1 MIVMVEEKFKGNV
14 SVSQLSEGD
23 FIRGITGAEQ
33 KFAWC
38 RVEAIFQVP
47 NSSNETTYD
56 GFTAN
61 HMVINDTVR
70 PYGDKGEVQVGP
82 IYTLAT
88 DCDASVNS
96 AGQAFTPISSTFC
109 PHELSW
115 SEYLSVIAAV
125 RRFTNQAGNFW
136 YDLNSYHDNDTAVV
150 PRWVDELPIICREV
164 LLCSR
169 EDKCQ
174 AFENVMNEF
183 VHDHLNK
190 EYLDVV
196 ERAFPNM
203 GGDVNNQQA
212 GTITGVVRPVKKD
225 RHIVFFSVVGSAMV
239 VLLII
244 AVAVLVFRSRMKE
257 KNSGEAEKLLK
268 PNNSA

>member
-1 MIVMVEEKFKGNV
+1 MVYRN
-14 SVSQLSEGD
+14 
-23 FIRGITGAEQ
+23 
-33 KFAWC
+33 
-38 RVEAIFQVP
+38 
-47 NSSNETTYD
+47 
-56 GFTAN
+56 
-61 HMVINDTVR
+61 
-70 PYGDKGEVQVGP
+70 KGEVQVGA

-96 AGQAFTPISSTFC
+96 VGQAFTPISTTFC

-136 YDLNSYHDNDTAVV
+136 YDLNSYHDNEIAVV
-150 PRWVDELPIICREV
+150 PRWVDQLPTMCREV

-174 AFENVMNEF
+174 ALENVMNEF

-190 EYLDVV
+190 EYVEVV

-203 GGDVNNQQA
+203 GSDVNKQQT
-212 GTITGVVRPVKKD
+212 GTISEVVRVQKSS
-225 RHIVFFSVVGSAMV
+225 HIVLFSVVGSAIRV

-244 AVAVLVFRSRMKE
+244 AVAVLVYRARMMK
-257 KNSGEAEKLLK
+257 KKKAEKGLEPK
-268 PNNSA
+268 KAQEASA